1 MKKHWRRLG
10 EDCGAS
16 AVLFALLLP
25 VMLGVQALTIDATRM
40 FVERRHLQNA
50 ADAAVLAA
58 VSYLPTSDPTVLGH
72 SRDAA
77 IAYASLNGVQIT
89 AADVTF
95 TTVGQANDRV
105 QVDTE
110 TDILFAFAQ
119 TFGLTNGT
127 VRAYAIA
134 QAGQLGGR
142 TGVLPLGIVPPV
154 GGFQMGEVYCLT
166 LRSGGNANFC
176 PNVIRGDFQA
186 LDIDNVGSSSTS
198 IYRDRIASGSL
209 TTVRLGDIRGINGG
223 GMNVPTQQG
232 FQARVGGNTDLF
244 SQVLEERPE
253 CEGEPGCRYNVLDWD
268 HPRIGMV
275 TVIEDLTSVARILGF
290 AVFFLEE
297 NPGNGNIVGRL
308 VETVVPGGEW
318 APFSGSAYGAYV
330 VRLSE

>member
-1 MKKHWRRLG
+1 VDR
-10 EDCGAS
+10 GAS

-40 FVERRHLQNA
+40 YVERRHLQNA

-58 VSYLPTSDPTVLGH
+58 VAYLPTSNPVMLDRST
-72 SRDAA
+72 DAA

-89 AADVTF
+89 ASDVTF
-95 TTVGQANDRV
+95 TTIGQANDRV

-110 TDILFAFAQ
+110 TDLLFAFAR
-119 TFGLTNGT
+119 TFGLTSGT
-127 VRAYAIA
+127 VRAHAIA
-134 QAGQLGGR
+134 RTGQLGGR
-142 TGVLPLGIVPPV
+142 MGVLPLGVVPPV
-154 GGFQMGEVYCLT
+154 GGFQMGQVYCLT

-232 FQARVGGNTDLF
+232 FQTRVGSNTDLF
-244 SQVLEERPE
+244 SQVFQERPD
-253 CEGEPGCRYNVLDWD
+253 CQGEAGCRYNVLDWD
-268 HPRIGMV
+268 HPRIGIV
-275 TVIEDLTSVARILGF
+275 TVIEDLTSVARIVGF

-297 NPGNGNIVGRL
+297 NPGNGNIVGRF

-318 APFSGSAYGAYV
+318 APFGGSTYGAYV
-330 VRLSE
+330 IRLSE